1 MSECSDRG
9 VAQPG
14 SALAWGARCR
24 RFKSSRPDHLC
35 SEMVERFKILV
46 TNDDGVQ
53 SQGIIILA
61 KALQKIG
68 EVIVLAPDREQS
80 ATAHSL
86 TLHRPLRVEKIRK
99 NFYAV
104 DGTPADCVHLAVNGL
119 LSEGPRLIVS
129 GINKGP
135 NLGNDI
141 TYSGTVSAAFEGTLL
156 GIPSI
161 AVSLAAR
168 ARFKFQPAAQFA
180 ARVAAY
186 VMKRGLPGDT
196 FLNVNVP
203 NLDEEDI
210 RSYKITRQG
219 RYHVH
224 GNQAVEKVDPRGRKY
239 YWIGG
244 GTMVFEEGGE
254 TDHDAVSK
262 GFISI
267 TPLHIDLTS
276 YGSIEKLKKWRL

>member
-1 MSECSDRG
+1 
-9 VAQPG
+9 
-14 SALAWGARCR
+14 
-24 RFKSSRPDHLC
+24 
-35 SEMVERFKILV
+35 MVERLKILV
-46 TNDDGVQ
+46 TNDDGIQ
-53 SQGIIILA
+53 SQGIIVLA
-61 KALQKIG
+61 KALQDVG
-68 EVIVLAPDREQS
+68 DVVVIAPDREKS

-99 NFYAV
+99 NVYAV
-104 DGTPADCVHLAVNGL
+104 DGTPADCVHLAVNGI
-119 LSEGPRLIVS
+119 LSEGPQLVVS

-156 GIPSI
+156 GIPSFAI
-161 AVSLAAR
+161 SLASR
-168 ARFKFQPAAQFA
+168 GHFKFRPAAHFA
-180 ARVAAY
+180 ARVARHL
-186 VMKRGLPGDT
+186 MKKGLPKDT
-196 FLNVNVP
+196 FLNINVP
-203 NLDEEDI
+203 NLDEKEI
-210 RSYKITRQG
+210 RAYKITRQG

-244 GTMVFEEGGE
+244 GTMVFDQRGE
-254 TDHDAVSK
+254 TDHEAVSE

-276 YGSIEKLKKWRL
+276 HASIQELRKWKL

>member
-1 MSECSDRG
+1 
-9 VAQPG
+9 
-14 SALAWGARCR
+14 
-24 RFKSSRPDHLC
+24 
-35 SEMVERFKILV
+35 MVERLKILV
-46 TNDDGVQ
+46 TNDDGIQ
-53 SQGIIILA
+53 SQGIIVLA
-61 KALQKIG
+61 KALQDVG
-68 EVIVLAPDREQS
+68 DVVVIAPDREKS

-99 NFYAV
+99 NVYAV
-104 DGTPADCVHLAVNGL
+104 DGTPADCVHLAVNGI
-119 LSEGPRLIVS
+119 LSEGPQLVVS

-156 GIPSI
+156 GIPSFAI
-161 AVSLAAR
+161 SLASR
-168 ARFKFQPAAQFA
+168 SHFKFRPAARFA
-180 ARVAAY
+180 ARVARHL
-186 VMKRGLPGDT
+186 MKKGLPRDT
-196 FLNVNVP
+196 FLNINVP
-203 NLDEEDI
+203 NLDEKEI

-244 GTMVFEEGGE
+244 GTMVFDQRGE
-254 TDHDAVSK
+254 TDHEAVSE

-276 YGSIEKLKKWRL
+276 HASIQELRKWKL

>member
-1 MSECSDRG
+1 
-9 VAQPG
+9 
-14 SALAWGARCR
+14 
-24 RFKSSRPDHLC
+24 
-35 SEMVERFKILV
+35 MVERLKILV
-46 TNDDGVQ
+46 TNDDGIQ
-53 SQGIIILA
+53 SQGIIVLA
-61 KALQKIG
+61 KALQDVG
-68 EVIVLAPDREQS
+68 DVVVIAPDREKS

-99 NFYAV
+99 NVYAV
-104 DGTPADCVHLAVNGL
+104 DGTPADCVHLAVNGI
-119 LSEGPRLIVS
+119 LSEGPQLVVS

-156 GIPSI
+156 GIPSFAI
-161 AVSLAAR
+161 SLASR
-168 ARFKFQPAAQFA
+168 GHFKFRPAAHFA
-180 ARVAAY
+180 ARVARHL
-186 VMKRGLPGDT
+186 MKKGLPRDT
-196 FLNVNVP
+196 FLNINVP
-203 NLDEEDI
+203 NLDEKEI
-210 RSYKITRQG
+210 RAYKITRQG

-244 GTMVFEEGGE
+244 GTMVFDQRGE
-254 TDHDAVSK
+254 TDHEAVSE

-276 YGSIEKLKKWRL
+276 HASIQELRKWKL